1 MHSKMKN
8 AKWIEKQKLSLQVH
22 IERSAGLRE
31 TLEAN
36 WLYQMLGAKLN
47 FQSDS
52 PTLLF
57 IEELY
62 LN

>member
-1 MHSKMKN
+1 M
-8 AKWIEKQKLSLQVH
+8 H

-47 FQSDS
+47 FQPDS